1 MIVGVILAGC
11 GLGAVA
17 ALGALVLGQGV
28 LMALLIYSGTGC
40 ACVLA
45 LAALAALRPDP
56 ATCHDTKIRPARL
69 QRG

>member
-1 MIVGVILAGC
+1 MIVGLILVGSV
-11 GLGAVA
+11 LGAVA

-45 LAALAALRPDP
+45 LALRVALRPDP
-56 ATCHDTKIRPARL
+56 APDTEIATPARL

>member
-17 ALGALVLGQGV
+17 ALSALVLGQGV
-28 LMALLIYSGTGC
+28 LMALLIYAGTGC

-45 LAALAALRPDP
+45 LAVLAALRPGP
-56 ATCHDTKIRPARL
+56 APCNTEIRPARL

>member
-1 MIVGVILAGC
+1 MSVGAILAGC

-28 LMALLIYSGTGC
+28 LMALLVYSGTGC

-45 LAALAALRPDP
+45 LAVLTALRPAP
-56 ATCHDTKIRPARL
+56 RPDTEIRPAGL

>member
-1 MIVGVILAGC
+1 MIVGLILVGSVI
-11 GLGAVA
+11 GAVA

-45 LAALAALRPDP
+45 LALRVALRPDP
-56 ATCHDTKIRPARL
+56 APDTETVPPTRL